1 MEKVLSNDRIC
12 SRHYVSGKPAAL
24 EDHANPDWLLFSE
37 FLVSTI
43 NSIIIVESLLLG
55 LEVRLELYVS

>member
-24 EDHANPDWLLFSE
+24 EDHANPD
-37 FLVSTI
+37 
-43 NSIIIVESLLLG
+43 
-55 LEVRLELYVS
+55 

>member
-37 FLVSTI
+37 FLVSTK
-43 NSIIIVESLLLG
+43 L
-55 LEVRLELYVS
+55 R